1 MKPSKQILSLKLMYL
16 NSLFIR
22 TKKLATAGNNSVV
35 SDRDFLNPC
44 QGFFLNPCASYHLLK
59 LVPDLIPRTQ
69 EDRFLDGAETALQ
82 KSLYL

>member
-44 QGFFLNPCASYHLLK
+44 QGIFFKSMC
-59 LVPDLIPRTQ
+59 LIPFTKA
-69 EDRFLDGAETALQ
+69 GT
-82 KSLYL
+82 